1 MILAVIM
8 NETYAITYT
17 ETLKSQDFNGVLT
30 GSLEPPN
37 NQLPKSEAS

>member
-8 NETYAITYT
+8 NETYGISYI

-37 NQLPKSEAS
+37 NQLPTSAAS

>member
-8 NETYAITYT
+8 NETYT

-37 NQLPKSEAS
+37 NQLPTSAAS